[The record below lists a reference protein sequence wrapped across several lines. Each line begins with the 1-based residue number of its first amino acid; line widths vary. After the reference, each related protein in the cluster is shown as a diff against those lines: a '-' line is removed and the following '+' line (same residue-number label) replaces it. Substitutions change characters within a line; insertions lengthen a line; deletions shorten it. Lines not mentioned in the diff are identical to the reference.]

1 MYLIGLLG
9 VVAQV
14 SMLHFEATCDMSN
27 DQLYVTPSKRN
38 NQSCGRRKSYNP
50 VPPVNTRI
58 SLKEVVLVGGPC

>member
-1 MYLIGLLG
+1 MYLTGLLG

-14 SMLHFEATCDMSN
+14 SMLHFEATCDMAN
-27 DQLYVTPSKRN
+27 DQLYVTPTKQN
-38 NQSCGRRKSYNP
+38 NQFCGRRKSYNP

>member
-14 SMLHFEATCDMSN
+14 SMLHLKATCDMSN
-27 DQLYVTPSKRN
+27 DQLYVTPIKQN